1 MKNKLIMPIVK
12 WVGGKRQLLD
22 EIEKRLPTKFNI
34 YHEPFFGGGALLFYL
49 QPKKAVINDIND
61 ELMTTYQVV
70 KDNPTELLTSLERHK
85 NTPEYFYSMRDK
97 DRNEQAFSEM
107 TIIEKASRLI
117 YLNKTCYNG
126 LFRVNAAGQF
136 NTPFGGYKN
145 PNIVN
150 KPVILAVSE
159 YLNTNA
165 IEIFSSD
172 FEKVLKKAKE
182 NDFVYLDPPYDPISN
197 TAAFTGYNEGGFDK
211 DEQLRLFKTCLDLN
225 SKGVFFMQSNSATD
239 FIINLYK
246 DFKIDIVKA
255 RRNVNSNAAGRSEI
269 DEVIIRNY

>member
-1 MKNKLIMPIVK
+1 MPIVK

-34 YHEPFFGGGALLFYL
+34 YHEPFFGGGALLFHL

-70 KDNPTELLTSLERHK
+70 KDNPIELLASLGKHQ

-107 TIIEKASRLI
+107 SIIEKASRLV

-165 IEIFSSD
+165 IEIVSSD
-172 FEKVLKKAKE
+172 FEMVLKKAKE
-182 NDFVYLDPPYDPISN
+182 NDFIYLDPPYDPISD

-211 DEQLRLFKTCLDLN
+211 DEQLRLFNACLDLN
-225 SKGVFFMQSNSATD
+225 NRGVMFMQSNSATD